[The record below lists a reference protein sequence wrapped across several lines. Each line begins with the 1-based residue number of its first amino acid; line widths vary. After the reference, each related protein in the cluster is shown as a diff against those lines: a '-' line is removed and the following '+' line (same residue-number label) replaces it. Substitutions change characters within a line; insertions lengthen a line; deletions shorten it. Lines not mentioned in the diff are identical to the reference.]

1 MSVIT
6 LDEVS
11 QHVIKQITW
20 NPNLV
25 DGTYDCACLSNDDE
39 DEEEAGSVDEHD
51 LEMNESVSR
60 SSKVLRLKGGGAI
73 WLTDELDDYN
83 REEVIEWLRIHSL
96 IFFLTQAVSHTS

>member
-39 DEEEAGSVDEHD
+39 DEVKRRGQWWVKQGS
-51 LEMNESVSR
+51 
-60 SSKVLRLKGGGAI
+60 GGGV
-73 WLTDELDDYN
+73 
-83 REEVIEWLRIHSL
+83 RGEWVAPE
-96 IFFLTQAVSHTS
+96 TGAE

>member
-25 DGTYDCACLSNDDE
+25 DGTYDCACLSGMM
-39 DEEEAGSVDEHD
+39 ARMKRRGQWWVKQGS
-51 LEMNESVSR
+51 
-60 SSKVLRLKGGGAI
+60 GGGV
-73 WLTDELDDYN
+73 
-83 REEVIEWLRIHSL
+83 RGEWVAPERG
-96 IFFLTQAVSHTS
+96 AE

>member
-25 DGTYDCACLSNDDE
+25 DGTYDCACLSNDGE
-39 DEEEAGSVDEHD
+39 DEEEGSVVGETR
-51 LEMNESVSR
+51 LWGR
-60 SSKVLRLKGGGAI
+60 S
-73 WLTDELDDYN
+73 
-83 REEVIEWLRIHSL
+83 
-96 IFFLTQAVSHTS
+96 

>member
-39 DEEEAGSVDEHD
+39 DEVKRRGQWWVKQGS
-51 LEMNESVSR
+51 
-60 SSKVLRLKGGGAI
+60 GGGV
-73 WLTDELDDYN
+73 
-83 REEVIEWLRIHSL
+83 RGEWVAPERG
-96 IFFLTQAVSHTS
+96 AE